1 MLGTGALLFSVMYIQ
16 SIGSGLSSF
25 GDLFIFSFFPIDL
38 TNVLYLS
45 LSTPVIT
52 SQRLQQFLEK
62 HQIKPVLVFEN
73 LADPATKKVAYR
85 SLSLRGPLD

>member
-1 MLGTGALLFSVMYIQ
+1 MALPSLRIFYILAIVLQGAGALLFNVMHIQ

-45 LSTPVIT
+45 VRSCSINYVG
-52 SQRLQQFLEK
+52 
-62 HQIKPVLVFEN
+62 
-73 LADPATKKVAYR
+73 ATAPKFGAIARRNFK
-85 SLSLRGPLD
+85 L

>member
-1 MLGTGALLFSVMYIQ
+1 MIAFLGYAEHSQKWIFLYVFNFSN
-16 SIGSGLSSF
+16 IGN
-25 GDLFIFSFFPIDL
+25 IDL

-62 HQIKPVLVFEN
+62 HKIKI
-73 LADPATKKVAYR
+73 
-85 SLSLRGPLD
+85 